1 LSECNEYIKRIYED
15 RKVNEFLSRIEP
27 AELQDDL
34 RQELAIVLLN
44 YDCLRVAT
52 MFHSGDLVSFA
63 MGILWKMGRLQKGE
77 FYKVFKARNDDKAKE
92 YLRRITKDSDSLRM
106 ARMANKILED
116 KLMLDANEA
125 HESIIFSKY
134 VELGSCV
141 KVAEFFG
148 IPKYHVDRVVTKCR
162 QELKKSIKQKL

>member
-1 LSECNEYIKRIYED
+1 MSECNEYIKRIYED

-52 MFHSGDLVSFA
+52 MCHSGDLVSFA

>member
-15 RKVNEFLSRIEP
+15 KKVNEFLSRIHP
-27 AELQDDL
+27 SELQDDL
-34 RQELAIVLLN
+34 RQEMAVVLLN
-44 YDCLRVAT
+44 YDCLKLAT
-52 MFHSGDLVSFA
+52 MFHSGNLVSFA
-63 MGILWKMGRLQKGE
+63 KGILWNMGRCQKGE
-77 FYKVFKARNDDKAKE
+77 FYRVFKARNDDKAKE